1 MDRKLTEYQAVV
13 QNLLTER
20 VDWIN
25 GSKRDGID
33 CITVFDEK
41 QGHYFVHTIGWRDIE
56 RIWTT
61 SLYIRLAD
69 DKIWIEIDWTEEG
82 FANEL
87 LAAGV
92 PREDIV
98 LAFHHPRERKYT
110 EFAVA

>member
-1 MDRKLTEYQAVV
+1 MIQTKYQTIV

-25 GSKRDGID
+25 GSSHNDIKA
-33 CITVFDEK
+33 ITVFDEK
-41 QGHYFVHTIGWRDIE
+41 QNHYFVHTIGWRDIE

-69 DKIWIEIDWTEEG
+69 GKIWIEIDWTEEG

-87 LAAGV
+87 IAAGI
-92 PREDIV
+92 PHEDIV
-98 LAFHHPRERKYT
+98 LAFHHPSVRQYT
-110 EFAVA
+110 EFAAA